1 MGDVASYIFIWHF
14 LIGALSILALLSWLV
29 YIQSGE
35 KSFLY
40 YGIYSTLVLGYL
52 FFKTPDV
59 LYKST
64 LQVNFYESRYLP
76 LSYFIQVLF
85 YHFYFYFVIY
95 FLELHERIPGFVRN
109 LKKSINIILFISFLF
124 FLYSIIVFNPEFYF
138 NFFTFGY
145 LPVILIAS
153 IVTMIRVLRLKG
165 ELKYYIIIGT
175 AIYIVFSLIAM
186 YFTVNPG
193 KFRAPLAFFFVG
205 LIIENIAFSMGLSTK
220 VRGWY
225 NRMIFHFKEN
235 VRMRKNQYKI
245 LEKELH
251 LKEMEIR
258 EMTLQAEKE
267 KLEKVES
274 DYNNEIRRLQL
285 DLLKNQMNPHF
296 IFNALTSVKV
306 FLIDNDKKKAVFY
319 LNKFSKLIR
328 KMLDSYRVES
338 YTLEEEIEILKLY
351 LSIENIRFNSEINIV
366 FSIDPEVDLKS
377 IKIPPMLLQPF
388 VENAIWHGLM
398 LKGEGAKEV
407 VIQVTKE
414 GNSCFMR
421 IEDNGIGR
429 AKSQESQKN
438 RALKKNSY
446 GLKLVQER
454 LDLFNK
460 QNEFN
465 YHYKIFDQTD
475 AENNPCGTRIIISFE
490 KN

>member
-1 MGDVASYIFIWHF
+1 MGDIASYIFIWHF
-14 LIGALSILALLSWLV
+14 LIGALSILALLGWLV

-40 YGIYSTLVLGYL
+40 YGVYSTLVLGYL
-52 FFKTPDV
+52 IFKTPDM
-59 LYKST
+59 LYESE
-64 LQVNFYESRYLP
+64 LQAAFYESRYQP

-95 FLELHERIPGFVRN
+95 FLELHERIPGFVN
-109 LKKSINIILFISFLF
+109 KLKKIITIILVISFLF
-124 FLYSIIVFNPEFYF
+124 FLYSIIVFNPDLYF

-145 LPVILIAS
+145 MPVILIVS
-153 IVTMIRVLRLKG
+153 VVTMVKIMQVKG
-165 ELKYYIIIGT
+165 ELKYYILIGT
-175 AIYIVFSLIAM
+175 SIYIVFALIAM
-186 YFTVNPG
+186 YYTINPG
-193 KFRAPLAFFFVG
+193 NMQAPLAFFFVG

-225 NRMIFHFKEN
+225 NKMIFHFREN
-235 VRMRKNQYKI
+235 VRMRRNQYEI
-245 LEKELH
+245 LEKELQI
-251 LKEMEIR
+251 KEKEII
-258 EMTLQAEKE
+258 EMTRQAEKE

-338 YTLEEEIEILKLY
+338 YTLEEEIDILKLY
-351 LSIENIRFNSEINIV
+351 LSIENIRFNSEIDIV

-398 LKGEGAKEV
+398 LKTDGVKEV
-407 VIQVTKE
+407 IIQVSKE
-414 GNSCFMR
+414 GKNCFMI

-465 YHYKIFDQTD
+465 YHYKVFDLTD
-475 AENNPCGTRIIISFE
+475 AENNPSGTRILISFE
-490 KN
+490 KK

>member
-1 MGDVASYIFIWHF
+1 MGDIASYIFIWHF
-14 LIGALSILALLSWLV
+14 LIGVLSVLALLGWLV
-29 YIQSGE
+29 YMQSGE

-40 YGIYSTLVLGYL
+40 YGVYSTLVLVYL

-59 LYKST
+59 LYEST
-64 LQVNFYESRYLP
+64 LQVNFYESRYQS

-95 FLELHERIPGFVRN
+95 FLELHERITGFVKN
-109 LKKSINIILFISFLF
+109 LKNTINTILAVSFLL
-124 FLYSIIVFNPEFYF
+124 FLYSVITFNPEFYF
-138 NFFTFGY
+138 NYFTFGY
-145 LPVILIAS
+145 LPIILIVS
-153 IVTMIRVLRLKG
+153 VITMVKIMRIKG

-175 AIYIVFSLIAM
+175 AMYIVFSLISM
-186 YFTVNPG
+186 YFTVNQG
-193 KFRAPLAFFFVG
+193 RFRAPLAFFFIG

-235 VRMRKNQYKI
+235 VRMRRNQYEI
-245 LEKELH
+245 LEQELQ
-251 LKEMEIR
+251 LKEKEIL
-258 EMTLQAEKE
+258 EMTRQAEKE

-274 DYNNEIRRLQL
+274 DYNSEIRRLQL

-338 YTLEEEIEILKLY
+338 YTLEEELEILKLY

-377 IKIPPMLLQPF
+377 IRIPPLLLQPF

-398 LKGEGAKEV
+398 LKTEGAKEV
-407 VIQVTKE
+407 VIQVSNE
-414 GNSCFMR
+414 RNNCFMI

-429 AKSQESQKN
+429 AKSQESQNK

-465 YHYKIFDQTD
+465 YHYKVFDLTD
-475 AENNPCGTRIIISFE
+475 TENIPCGTRIRISFE
-490 KN
+490 K